1 VRSASAHDGHRI
13 RLFLDWRFFGC
24 GDRRSRSINMQIGKY
39 RVVMLSVSN
48 CLKFWQGIKHLEAN
62 QSSCNSSHLTTRQT
76 LPDDV
81 CAAVASPRTDPLP
94 VRIRCPT
101 GIQRLS
107 FLKYLC
113 DAMARQLFRICQY
126 MMNDIRRLRDK
137 VPQTCQKG
145 FH

>member
-1 VRSASAHDGHRI
+1 MLRSRKRVEPHDRGLQTLGRVPPRVVRIASAHDGHRI

-24 GDRRSRSINMQIGKY
+24 GDRRSRSINMQIGRY

-48 CLKFWQGIKHLEAN
+48 CLELWQGIERLEAN
-62 QSSCNSSHLTTRQT
+62 DSSCNSPDLTTRQI

-94 VRIRCPT
+94 VRIRYPT

-107 FLKYLC
+107 FLKYLH
-113 DAMARQLFRICQY
+113 DAMAR
-126 MMNDIRRLRDK
+126 
-137 VPQTCQKG
+137 
-145 FH
+145 